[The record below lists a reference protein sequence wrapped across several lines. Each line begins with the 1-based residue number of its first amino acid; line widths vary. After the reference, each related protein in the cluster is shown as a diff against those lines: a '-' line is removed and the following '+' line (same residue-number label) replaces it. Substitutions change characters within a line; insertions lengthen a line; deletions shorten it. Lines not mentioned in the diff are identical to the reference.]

1 MYPLKL
7 KKVEVSLNRFLGAI
21 VAIICL
27 IMAGSFVWGLQDC
40 LRRGVIAGVITL
52 SLFLLVFLGAF
63 GLSLVAV
70 IRDRDLDEIINEDL
84 VRWWRKKGANIGK
97 SVGRRML
104 YLLGVVACAAVD
116 YLMWSVSKMPME
128 GDWWVTGRLPL
139 GLFCVVVTIVP
150 ATLIGLGVLALAI
163 FDPPLAE
170 LVMRGWPRPKKKEG

>member
-1 MYPLKL
+1 MRSLKL
-7 KKVEVSLNRFLGAI
+7 DNIGWSPNRSFWTFMAA
-21 VAIICL
+21 VCL
-27 IMAGSFVWGLQDC
+27 VGGGCQAWGLQEC
-40 LRRGVIAGVITL
+40 LREGRVGGAAVAL
-52 SLFLLVFLGAF
+52 LFLLVFLGTF
-63 GLSLVAV
+63 VLCLVAI
-70 IRDRDLDEIINEDL
+70 IRDHNLDEATEDL

-128 GDWWVTGRLPL
+128 GDWWVTGRLLL

-163 FDPPLAE
+163 FDPPLEE
-170 LVMRGWPRPKKKEG
+170 LVMRGWPRPRKKEG